1 VDERHRRIGLGSTF
15 LANFSQ
21 FGARLVI
28 SPFVPAVA
36 ATFTATKGTVG
47 LVLTLMWAV
56 FAIAHYPSGVLAD
69 RYGESLVMRSAL
81 VVVTV
86 GSLLVATAPTL
97 LAFAAG
103 CVVLGLGGGAYF
115 PTGQT
120 FLSRLYGHDGR
131 GAALSIHGAGGPL
144 AGVVLPVI
152 ATAVAARYSWRAG
165 IAVGTVAM
173 VLTVAILAVVLRDY
187 SRATPAVDVVERLR
201 PGNVT
206 ALLAR
211 PPVLTTVAL
220 GGVGMYCFQ
229 GFVSFY
235 PTFLREYHGLT
246 AGRASALFA
255 GAFFLIVLGLPV
267 IGRLADR
274 VGAER
279 SLFVPFGALG
289 ASVTLLLAV
298 PTAWSA
304 LVGSALAGLGL
315 AGGGAI
321 AKRAMTH
328 FHETDRGTG
337 FGIVRMLFVLLGS
350 LANVVTG
357 TIAQYWGWVPAYGI
371 LVALSVAILGLLAVL
386 VVVDPPSLAEDATDR
401 DSPDTEAPG

>member
-1 VDERHRRIGLGSTF
+1 VGGHHRRIALGSTF

-28 SPFVPAVA
+28 SPLVPAIA

-69 RYGESLVMRSAL
+69 RYGESLVMRIAL

-131 GAALSIHGAGGPL
+131 GTALSVHGAGGPL

-152 ATAVAARYSWRAG
+152 ATAVAASFDWRAG

-187 SRATPAVDVVERLR
+187 SRASPDVDVRERLH
-201 PGNVT
+201 PSNVT

-211 PPVLTTVAL
+211 PPVLATVVL
-220 GGVGMYCFQ
+220 GGIAMYCFQ

-235 PTFLREYHGLT
+235 PTFLREYHGLP
-246 AGRASALFA
+246 ADRASALFG
-255 GAFFLIVLGLPV
+255 GAFLLLVLGLPV

-279 SLFVPFGALG
+279 SLFVPFGALAG
-289 ASVTLLLAV
+289 SVTLLLAV

-304 LVGSALAGLGL
+304 LVGSALAGVGL

-328 FHETDRGTG
+328 FEEADRGTG
-337 FGIVRMLFVLLGS
+337 FGIVRMLFVLVGS

-357 TIAQYWGWVPAYGI
+357 TIAEYWGWVPAYGI
-371 LVALSVAILGLLAVL
+371 LVALSVGVVGLLAVL
-386 VVVDPPSLAEDATDR
+386 VVVDPPALAERPCHETV
-401 DSPDTEAPG
+401 

>member
-206 ALLAR
+206 TLLAR
-211 PPVLTTVAL
+211 PPVLTTVAI
-220 GGVGMYCFQ
+220 GGIGMYCFQ
-229 GFVSFY
+229 AFASFY
-235 PTFLREYHGLT
+235 PTFLREYHGLS
-246 AGRASALFA
+246 ANRASLLFG
-255 GAFFLIVLGLPV
+255 GAFLLVVLGLPV
-267 IGRLADR
+267 VGRLADR
-274 VGAER
+274 FAAER
-279 SLFVPFGALG
+279 TLLVPF
-289 ASVTLLLAV
+289 SVFGVAVALLLGV
-298 PTAWSA
+298 SSAWGTV
-304 LVGSALAGLGL
+304 LGSALLGIGLS
-315 AGGGAI
+315 GGGAI
-321 AKRAMTH
+321 AKRAMSH
-328 FHETDRGTG
+328 FDETDRGTG

-357 TIAQYWGWVPAYGI
+357 TVAQYWGWIPAYGI
-371 LVALSVAILGLLAVL
+371 LVVLCVGILGLLGVL
-386 VVVDPPSLAEDATDR
+386 VVADPPALAER
-401 DSPDTEAPG
+401 APGGAT